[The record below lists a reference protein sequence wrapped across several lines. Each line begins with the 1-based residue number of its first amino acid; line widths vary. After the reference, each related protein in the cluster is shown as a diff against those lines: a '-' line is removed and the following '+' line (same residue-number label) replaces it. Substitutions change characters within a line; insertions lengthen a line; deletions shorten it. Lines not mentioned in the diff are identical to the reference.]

1 MATEISLANKSQL
14 LFGGSAFLILSGALA
29 APWIFT
35 GRLVEQSQT
44 EVAKQLADAWIADR
58 IKLGDMDQVGRGTIP
73 VPLNDLFVDPEHPPD
88 LRMILVNRS
97 QIDLEN
103 EEDQFLRRAG
113 QSFLDDPEVQEMATT
128 TEVRNITVYRYARSI
143 PESLMQVIHDRSIT
157 DLSPGPTKSID
168 QNLSDPLHAILLI
181 DRTSDSA
188 RGQLLNFRI
197 VILAAGLVGVLTAV
211 LVFYL
216 ILTKLIF
223 SPVRKIRATAE
234 KVEAGDLSVR
244 SELQTGDEFEELAH
258 SFNAMLDRIEQGRK
272 ELTTVNQSIGLKLD
286 QLAEANVTLFES
298 NRVKSEFI
306 ASVSHELR
314 TPLNSIIGFA
324 ELLEELA
331 RGESESDPKRMR
343 YLENIITSGRSL
355 LEMINELLDMAKI
368 ESGRMEV
375 TVEPTSVDDLIEGLV
390 KIMKPQALANE
401 VELITNL
408 DRHLPTIDTD
418 PGKLQQILYNFVSN
432 AVKFTPAGGTV
443 TIGAERVT
451 RQTNI
456 AGVRCS
462 VTDTGPGIPE
472 DMRDLIFEKF
482 RQMDGG
488 HTREHRGTGLGLAI
502 CRELAHMLGAEVSFT
517 SPPGHGAT
525 FYVDLPQTPQ
535 PPEVKPLMGE

>member
-1 MATEISLANKSQL
+1 M
-14 LFGGSAFLILSGALA
+14 
-29 APWIFT
+29 
-35 GRLVEQSQT
+35 
-44 EVAKQLADAWIADR
+44 
-58 IKLGDMDQVGRGTIP
+58 
-73 VPLNDLFVDPEHPPD
+73 
-88 LRMILVNRS
+88 
-97 QIDLEN
+97 
-103 EEDQFLRRAG
+103 
-113 QSFLDDPEVQEMATT
+113 
-128 TEVRNITVYRYARSI
+128 
-143 PESLMQVIHDRSIT
+143 
-157 DLSPGPTKSID
+157 
-168 QNLSDPLHAILLI
+168 
-181 DRTSDSA
+181 
-188 RGQLLNFRI
+188 
-197 VILAAGLVGVLTAV
+197 
-211 LVFYL
+211 FYL

-517 SPPGHGAT
+517 STPGHGAT